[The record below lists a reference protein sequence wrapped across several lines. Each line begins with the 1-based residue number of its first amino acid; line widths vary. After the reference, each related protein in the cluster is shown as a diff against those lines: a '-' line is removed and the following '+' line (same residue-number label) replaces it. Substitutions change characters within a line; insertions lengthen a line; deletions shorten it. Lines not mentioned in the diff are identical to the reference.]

1 MSSFASAQDE
11 TGPRSRVIS
20 TAPSH
25 AFELTL
31 GSGFAQGFG
40 DVSKTMHL
48 ADLAGEG
55 ASLQLGL
62 GYRASPRFMIGVYAE
77 GSGYDAGDLNSK
89 AAHPLGAAA
98 GLQAQWHY
106 APFRRV
112 HPWLGVGAGWRGYW
126 ESGHDSM
133 TRSLQGADLL
143 RMQLGTE
150 VRLSPGFSLSPLL
163 SVSLAEY
170 FAQKQPGA
178 DNFHAVDSPRSN
190 VFLFAG
196 ALGRFDIGGSRK
208 SSSAGSCPCSAGPPT
223 DNSKTPTHS
232 ANAC

>member
-1 MSSFASAQDE
+1 MKSLVHCAAFFVVAAVSSFASAQDE
-11 TGPRSRVIS
+11 TAPRSRVMS

-55 ASLQLGL
+55 AAIQVGL
-62 GYRASPRFMIGVYAE
+62 GYRANPRFMIGAYAE
-77 GSGYDAGDLNSK
+77 GSGYDAGDLNSRQ
-89 AAHPLGAAA
+89 AHPLGAAA

-106 APFRRV
+106 APFRRA
-112 HPWLGVGAGWRGYW
+112 HPWVGIGAGWRGYW
-126 ESGHDSM
+126 ESGHDSV

-143 RMQLGTE
+143 RMQLGAD
-150 VRLSPGFSLSPLL
+150 VRLSPGFSLSPVLG
-163 SVSLAEY
+163 VSLAEY

-178 DNFHAVDSPRSN
+178 PSFHAVDAPRTN
-190 VFLFAG
+190 IFLFAG
-196 ALGRFDIGGSRK
+196 ALGRFDIGGSR
-208 SSSAGSCPCSAGPPT
+208 SMSGSQIASR
-223 DNSKTPTHS
+223 
-232 ANAC
+232 